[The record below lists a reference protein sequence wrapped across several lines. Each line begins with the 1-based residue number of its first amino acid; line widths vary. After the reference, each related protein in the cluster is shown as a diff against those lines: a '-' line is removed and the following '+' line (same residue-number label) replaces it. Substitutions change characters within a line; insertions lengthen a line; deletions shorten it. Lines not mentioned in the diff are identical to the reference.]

1 MRYNITQV
9 AFRVGL
15 VSIAILFSSVS
26 LAAPTT
32 SLADIINPIVE
43 DFEGYTGV
51 DIPASGFG
59 SSYGLPPTGF
69 VFDSGLV
76 LTGPSPNTD
85 DGLVIGD
92 DITYGCCG
100 GAVGPLNIISGTAF
114 AADGNPAG
122 AIHTFA
128 FPAPTSAFGLY
139 FVSNTDVTLTA
150 YDGDGAVIETQVFS
164 QLNIPMT
171 EGHFIGIVSVTPIA
185 SFSIESAN
193 FFVYDDVTFGE
204 SNQVEPNS
212 VPTINGTGL
221 MILILLLAGFGWVG
235 LRRI

>member
-1 MRYNITQV
+1 MRYNIPQV
-9 AFRVGL
+9 ASRATLIF
-15 VSIAILFSSVS
+15 IAILVSTVS

-32 SLADIINPIVE
+32 NPADIMNPAIE
-43 DFEGYTGV
+43 DFEGYTGI

-59 SSYGLPPTGF
+59 PLYGLPPTGF

-92 DITYGCCG
+92 NTTYGCCG
-100 GAVGPLNIISGTAF
+100 GSVGPGNIISGTAF

-139 FVSNTDVTLTA
+139 FVSNTDITLTA
-150 YDGDGAVIETQVFS
+150 YDNVGSIIETQVFT

-171 EGHFIGIVSVTPIA
+171 TANFIGIVSVTPIA
-185 SFSIESAN
+185 SFSIESPN
-193 FFVYDDVTFGE
+193 FFVYDDVTFGD
-204 SNQVEPNS
+204 SDQTEPLA
-212 VPTINGTGL
+212 VPTMNSLGL
-221 MILILLLAGFGWVG
+221 MILILLLASFGWVG
-235 LRRI
+235 IRRI